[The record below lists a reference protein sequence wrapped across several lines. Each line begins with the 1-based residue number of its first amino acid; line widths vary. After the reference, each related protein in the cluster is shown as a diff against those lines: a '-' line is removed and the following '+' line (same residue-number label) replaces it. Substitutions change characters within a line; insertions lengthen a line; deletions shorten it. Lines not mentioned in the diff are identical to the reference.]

1 MSFTVYKSSAGSG
14 KTYTLVK
21 IYLSLII
28 RQPEQ
33 YRHILAITFTNKAA
47 NEMKERVLN
56 QLQQISSWRPD
67 SPIHENDLMIQ
78 LSSELRMGLPMIQRN
93 AEKALKLILHE
104 YGNFNLSTIDSFM
117 HRVVRSFAHDLQLP
131 VNFEVDLDTDQLLNK
146 AVDLLLSTAGNDTDL
161 TNLLIGFIEQKTDEE
176 KSWQIEQD
184 LHDISRSLM
193 RENDQ
198 KYIEQLKLLTK
209 KDFILIIAR
218 INTYLVKLKNQI
230 IEIASKANSAIK
242 TKNIPQKAFFQGG
255 SGLAGYFSNLA
266 DGKIDKLAPNSYCDK
281 AIKEDKKYSG
291 SANTNE
297 KATIDEIWPLITGQ
311 YEQLQKI
318 YEAEYKNYVLYGLLL
333 KTIYQ
338 VAVIHE
344 IDASLRTILQKENI
358 VPLAEFNKRIAE
370 VVLKEPTPFVYER
383 LGERFHHYLIDEFQ
397 DTSVMQW
404 QNILPLVDNSLG
416 SGYFNLVVGDGK
428 QSIYRWRGGEVMQFV
443 QLPAVSNPE
452 NSSIIA
458 QREQSLKR
466 NYHSENLN
474 RNYRSFIEIVDFNNE
489 FFEWVAKQMP
499 DEVKDVYEGV
509 SQEADPNKTGGG
521 VEFSFYDKKDSKLT
535 EDELNL
541 NKIIEIINDLVAHNY
556 HYRDI
561 ALLFRSNKSASI
573 IANQLLVHNI
583 PVISSESLLLS
594 SSSKICFIVN
604 FIRWIQN
611 PDDSILSTSLIIN
624 LLKQRG
630 EEGEASISTVL
641 SQISGKSKKTGGLQK
656 TVLNVFENL
665 GFSVKL
671 SLFNKLHLIDLT
683 EEIIRTFKLNEQ
695 NDPFLHFFMDAVL
708 KFSNAKKEN
717 SLVDFSDWWEDKKSS
732 LSLIV
737 SEGIDAVKV
746 MTIHKSKGLQFPVVI
761 FPYANQKIRLI
772 KDLQWISLN
781 DPYLPELP
789 VALVPLNESLKGTE
803 FGHVYEREMNQKILD
818 LINILYVVM
827 TRPEERLYVI
837 SERDDKT
844 LKESKITS
852 IHGLFT
858 RFIEN
863 KEMWDIAKSE
873 FLFGVPLTDRKQKQ
887 HKEKVQKE
895 SEALISNEWHNRIL
909 LSRRSPDKWETNDP
923 DGHQVYGQMMHR
935 LLSFIKTEQDI
946 DGAIERLVS
955 EGSCRVSDT
964 ENLKKLI
971 TKLLE
976 HPIAIHFFKENA
988 IIKNEA
994 DILLPDGKNY
1004 RPDKVVISEGHA
1016 VLIDFK
1022 TGKASEHYRNQL
1034 LNYASILERM
1044 GYTQIKSFII
1054 YISDD
1059 LMIEEVY

>member
-47 NEMKERVLN
+47 NEMKERVLG
-56 QLQQISSWRPD
+56 QLQQISAWRPD
-67 SPIHENDLMIQ
+67 SPVLDNGLMNLLSTELGMGLSMIQ
-78 LSSELRMGLPMIQRN
+78 KN
-93 AEKALKLILHE
+93 AEKALTLILHE

-146 AVDLLLSTAGNDTDL
+146 AVDLLLSTAGSDKDL

-184 LHDISRSLM
+184 LYTISRSLM
-193 RENDQ
+193 KENDQ
-198 KYIEQLKLLTK
+198 KYIEQLKILTK
-209 KDFILIIAR
+209 KDFILIIAK
-218 INTYLVKLKNQI
+218 INNYLAQIKKLIK
-230 IEIASKANSAIK
+230 EIASIADSAIK
-242 TKNIPQKAFFQGG
+242 VKNIPQKAFFQGG
-255 SGLAGYFSNLA
+255 SGLPGYFSNLA
-266 DGKIDKLAPNSYCDK
+266 DGKLDKLAPNSYCEK
-281 AIKEDKKYSG
+281 VFKENKRYSG
-291 SANTNE
+291 SADVSD
-297 KATIDEIWPLITGQ
+297 KAAIDELWSLITRQ

-318 YEAEYKNYVLYGLLL
+318 YQEENKNYVLYGLLI

-344 IDASLRTILQKENI
+344 IDVSLRTILQKENI

-443 QLPAVSNPE
+443 QLPSVSNPE
-452 NSSIIA
+452 RSPIIA

-474 RNYRSFIEIVDFNNE
+474 RNYRSFIEIVNFNNE
-489 FFEWVAKQMP
+489 FFEWIATQMP
-499 DEVKDVYEGV
+499 DEVKGVYEGV
-509 SQEADPNKTGGG
+509 SQEADPNKSGGG
-521 VEFSFYDKKDSKLT
+521 VQFSFYDKKDSELT

-541 NKIIEIINDLVAHNY
+541 NKIIEIINDLKAHNY
-556 HYRDI
+556 QYRDI

-573 IANQLLVHNI
+573 IANQLLINNI
-583 PVISSESLLLS
+583 PVISSESLLLAS
-594 SSSKICFIVN
+594 SNNICFIVN

-611 PDDSILSTSLIIN
+611 PDDHILGTSLIIS

-630 EEGEASISTVL
+630 AEGEASIQLVL
-641 SQISGKSKKTGGLQK
+641 SKISGKSKKSGELQK
-656 TVLNVFENL
+656 IVLNIFETL

-683 EEIIRTFKLNEQ
+683 EEVIRTFKLNEQ

-717 SLVDFSDWWEDKKSS
+717 SPVDFSDWWDDKKGS

-737 SEGIDAVKV
+737 SEGIDAVRI

-781 DPYLPELP
+781 DPNLPELP
-789 VALVPLNESLKGTE
+789 AALVPLNESLKGTD
-803 FGHVYEREMNQKILD
+803 FGFVYEREMNQKILD
-818 LINILYVVM
+818 LVNILYVVM

-852 IHGLFT
+852 IHGLYT
-858 RFIEN
+858 RFLAS
-863 KEMWDIAKSE
+863 KEMWDKEESE
-873 FLFGVPLTDRKQKQ
+873 FLFGAPLTDRKLKIR
-887 HKEKVQKE
+887 KDKVQKE
-895 SEALISNEWHNRIL
+895 SGDLISNEWHNRIL
-909 LSRRSPDKWETNDP
+909 LSRRSPDKWETSDP

-935 LLSFIKTEQDI
+935 LLSFIKTEEDVPY
-946 DGAIERLVS
+946 AISRMVS
-955 EGSCRVSDT
+955 EGLCKESDT
-964 ENLKKLI
+964 ENLKSL
-971 TKLLE
+971 TSKLLD
-976 HPIAIHFFKENA
+976 HPIASLFFKKGA

-1004 RPDKVVISEGHA
+1004 RPDKVVISDGHA
-1016 VLIDFK
+1016 ALIDFK

-1054 YISDD
+1054 YINED
-1059 LMIEEVY
+1059 LIIEEVH

>member
-28 RQPEQ
+28 KQPEQ

-47 NEMKERVLN
+47 NEMKERVLD
-56 QLQQISSWRPD
+56 QLQFISAWRPG
-67 SPIHENDLMIQ
+67 SSNQANSLMAQ
-78 LSSELRMGLPMIQRN
+78 LSAELKMGLPLIQKN
-93 AEKALKLILHE
+93 AEKALELILHE

-117 HRVVRSFAHDLQLP
+117 HRVVRSFAHDLQLS

-146 AVDLLLSTAGNDTDL
+146 AVDLLLSTTGSDADLTDL
-161 TNLLIGFIEQKTDEE
+161 LMGFIEQKTIEE

-184 LHDISRSLM
+184 LFVISRSLM
-193 RENDQ
+193 NENDQ
-198 KYIEQLKLLTK
+198 KYVEQLKLLTK
-209 KDFILIIAR
+209 KDFIKIIAK
-218 INTYLVKLKNQI
+218 INAFQVNIKNQVKQ
-230 IEIASKANSAIK
+230 IASKAIAAIDDK
-242 TKNIPQKAFFQGG
+242 KIPHKAFYQG
-255 SGLAGYFSNLA
+255 SRGLPGYFSNLA
-266 DGKIDKLAPNSYCDK
+266 NGKLDKLPPNNLCETAY
-281 AIKEDKKYSG
+281 KEDKRSSG
-291 SANTNE
+291 SSTTRE
-297 KATIDEIWPLITGQ
+297 KASIDEIWYLIISQ

-318 YEAEYKNYVLYGLLL
+318 YLEDYKHFVLYGLLL
-333 KTIYQ
+333 KTIHQ

-344 IDASLRTILQKENI
+344 IDVALRSILQKENI

-428 QSIYRWRGGEVMQFV
+428 QSIYRWRGGDVMQFI

-452 NSSIIA
+452 NSPIIA

-466 NYHSENLN
+466 NYISENLN
-474 RNYRSFIEIVDFNNE
+474 RNYRSFIEIVNFNNE
-489 FFEWVAKQMP
+489 LFEWIANQMP
-499 DEVKDVYEGV
+499 DEVKGVYEGV
-509 SQEADPNKTGGG
+509 RQEGDQNKTGGG
-521 VEFSFYDKKDSKLT
+521 VQFSFYDKKGSELT

-541 NKIIEIINDLVAHNY
+541 NKIIEIINDLAAHNY

-573 IANQLLVHNI
+573 IANQLLVNKI

-594 SSSKICFIVN
+594 SSERICFIVN

-611 PDDSILSTSLIIN
+611 PDDLVLSTSLVIN
-624 LLKQRG
+624 LLKQQG
-630 EEGEASISTVL
+630 AEGMASIPIVL
-641 SQISGKSKKTGGLQK
+641 SKLSGGSIHSGHTLKN
-656 TVLNVFENL
+656 VLNLFDEL
-665 GFSVKL
+665 GFSIKL

-695 NDPFLHFFMDAVL
+695 NDPFLHFFMDAIL
-708 KFSNAKKEN
+708 KFSNTKKEN
-717 SLVDFSDWWEDKKSS
+717 SLVDFSDWWEDKKDS

-737 SEGIDAVKV
+737 SEGIDAIRI

-761 FPYANQKIRLI
+761 FPYANQKIRLM
-772 KDLQWISLN
+772 KEVQWISLN
-781 DPYLPELP
+781 DSYLPELP
-789 VALVPLNESLKGTE
+789 VALVPLNESLNSTD
-803 FGHVYEREMNQKILD
+803 FGFVYEREMNQKILD
-818 LINILYVVM
+818 LVNTLYVVM
-827 TRPEERLYVI
+827 TRAEERLYVI

-844 LKESKITS
+844 LNELKITS
-852 IHGLFT
+852 VHGLFT
-858 RFIEN
+858 RFLVGRS
-863 KEMWDIAKSE
+863 MWNE
-873 FLFGVPLTDRKQKQ
+873 EETEYLFGSVLKDRTIKVR
-887 HKEKVQKE
+887 KENLQKE
-895 SEALISNEWHNRIL
+895 SVSLISNEWHNRIL
-909 LSRRSPDKWETNDP
+909 LSRRAPEKWETNDP

-946 DGAIERLVS
+946 DGAIERLLS
-955 EGSCRVSDT
+955 EGSCKETDVDH
-964 ENLKKLI
+964 LKRLTMKLV
-971 TKLLE
+971 E
-976 HPIAIHFFKENA
+976 HPIANHFFKKDA

-994 DILLPDGKNY
+994 DILLPDGKSY
-1004 RPDKVVISEGHA
+1004 RPDRVIISEGHA
-1016 VLIDFK
+1016 TLIDFK
-1022 TGKASEHYRNQL
+1022 TGKVSEHYRHQL

-1044 GYTQIKSFII
+1044 GYTQIQSFII
-1054 YISDD
+1054 YINDELVID
-1059 LMIEEVY
+1059 VVL

>member
-21 IYLSLII
+21 IYLRLII
-28 RQPEQ
+28 RQPEE

-47 NEMKERVLN
+47 NEMKERVLD
-56 QLQQISSWRPD
+56 QLQQLSAWQPSLPD
-67 SPIHENDLMIQ
+67 RANGLMIQ
-78 LSSELRMGLPMIQRN
+78 LSDELKMGSPMIQKN
-93 AEKALKLILHE
+93 AAKALELILHE

-146 AVDLLLSTAGNDTDL
+146 AVDLLLSSAGSDKDL

-184 LHDISRSLM
+184 LYFISRSLM
-193 RENDQ
+193 HENDQ

-209 KDFILIIAR
+209 RDFIEIIAK
-218 INTYLVKLKNQI
+218 INRFQVKIKNEVKQL
-230 IEIASKANSAIK
+230 ASEAIHAIK
-242 TKNIPQKAFFQGG
+242 EKGIPAKAFFRGG
-255 SGLAGYFSNLA
+255 TGLYGYFSNLA
-266 DGKIDKLAPNSYCDK
+266 DGRMDKLPPNSFCDT
-281 AIKEDKKYSG
+281 AIKEDKRSSG
-291 SANTNE
+291 SSNVAE
-297 KATIDEIWPLITGQ
+297 KAAIDEIWPLLFLQ

-318 YEAEYKNYVLYGLLL
+318 YLEKNSQYVLYGLLL

-338 VAVIHE
+338 VAVLHE
-344 IDASLRTILQKENI
+344 IDASLKTILQKENI

-443 QLPAVSNPE
+443 QLPAVANPE
-452 NSSIIA
+452 NSPVIA

-474 RNYRSFIEIVDFNNE
+474 RNYRSFIEIVNFNNE
-489 FFEWVAKQMP
+489 LFEWIANQMP
-499 DEVKDVYEGV
+499 DEVKGVYDEV
-509 SQEADPNKTGGG
+509 SQEADPDKSGGG
-521 VEFSFYDKKDSKLT
+521 VQFSFYDKKGSELT

-541 NKIIEIINDLVAHNY
+541 NKIMEIINDLIAHNY
-556 HYRDI
+556 RYQDI
-561 ALLFRSNKSASI
+561 AILFRSNKSASI
-573 IANQLLVHNI
+573 IANQLLVNNI

-594 SSSKICFIVN
+594 SSDKICFIVN

-611 PDDSILSTSLIIN
+611 PDDQILSTSLILS
-624 LLKQRG
+624 LLKHHG
-630 EEGEASISTVL
+630 TEGPASIPSIL
-641 SQISGKSKKTGGLQK
+641 SKISGDSKNAGAQQK
-656 TVLNVFENL
+656 KVLNVMESL
-665 GFSVKL
+665 GFSIRL

-683 EEIIRTFKLNEQ
+683 EEIVRTFHLNER

-737 SEGIDAVKV
+737 SEGVDAVRI

-761 FPYANQKIRLI
+761 FPYANQKIRI
-772 KDLQWISLN
+772 MKDLQWISMS

-789 VALVPLNESLKGTE
+789 AALVPLNESLKSTD
-803 FGHVYEREMNQKILD
+803 FGFVYEREMNQKILD
-818 LINILYVVM
+818 LVNILYVVM

-837 SERDDKT
+837 SEKDDKT
-844 LKESKITS
+844 LNESKIS
-852 IHGLFT
+852 SVHGLFT
-858 RFIEN
+858 RFMASKGMWSDEN
-863 KEMWDIAKSE
+863 QNY
-873 FLFGVPLTDRKQKQ
+873 LFGAPLTDRTIKS
-887 HKEKVQKE
+887 HKENVQKK
-895 SEALISNEWHNRIL
+895 SNSLISNEWHNRIL
-909 LSRRSPDKWETNDP
+909 LSRRSPEKWETDDP

-946 DGAIERLVS
+946 DGAIERLIAEVS
-955 EGSCRVSDT
+955 CNETEAEHLVSLT
-964 ENLKKLI
+964 R
-971 TKLLE
+971 KLLK
-976 HPIAIHFFKENA
+976 HPIAGPFFKEGTV
-988 IIKNEA
+988 IRNEA
-994 DILLPDGKNY
+994 DILLPDGKSY
-1004 RPDKVVISEGHA
+1004 RPDRVVISEGQA

-1022 TGKASEHYRNQL
+1022 TGKASDHYRNQL
-1034 LNYASILERM
+1034 LNYASILDKM
-1044 GYTQIKSFII
+1044 GYVRIQSYII
-1054 YISDD
+1054 YINEE
-1059 LMIEEVY
+1059 LIIEEVK